1 MFMAALIPLCFAT
14 GVAAGQ
20 RGGSGL
26 PAGPGNPL
34 ADLQQQ
40 INELAGRV
48 GAIEGAQPLTLT
60 VDCATQSI
68 GATLAGAPG
77 GVPLTIVVKGTCAEN
92 VTIARDDVTL
102 TADPSGGAIAGPDA
116 ARNTVSVNGSRV
128 TVDKLTISGGRSG
141 VAAWGSPRLIMQSCT
156 VQNAARSG
164 ISIHHGADGT
174 ISNCVVQANARHG
187 ISVEGGATTILS
199 SDVTGNVENG
209 IHITGGGHARVGI
222 TSQNTSAGNTITG
235 NGGNGLHVGGGGSA
249 FVGAN
254 LIDGNGTS
262 GSSVFGRYGLAVVH
276 GSSANLAGDNTIKN
290 NPGGGVFVRNAT
302 VFIGDGSF
310 GLPTQN
316 LIANNGDG
324 GIQVIAGT
332 ADIRNA
338 TITGNAGQNAGI
350 YARQSQVE
358 IRNSTINQ
366 NQPYGVFG
374 NVGSAV
380 EIQGTTITQNS
391 GHGFF
396 LALMSTGRLTGG
408 AITANAGDGVQA
420 VTGSGVQ
427 FRTPATVVSGNGNF
441 GLQCLGTQTGYA
453 GNVSGVSGNAG
464 GQVLCP
470 PL

>member
-1 MFMAALIPLCFAT
+1 MSLAALIPLCFAT
-14 GVAAGQ
+14 GVAAGE
-20 RGGSGL
+20 RGNSGL
-26 PAGPGNPL
+26 PQGPGNPL

-48 GAIEGAQPLTLT
+48 GTIEGAQPLTLT

-68 GATLAGAPG
+68 GATLANAPD
-77 GVPLTIVVKGTCAEN
+77 VPLTIVVKGACAEN

-102 TADPSGGAIAGPDA
+102 TADPSGGALFGPDA
-116 ARNTVSVNGSRV
+116 TRNTLSVNGSRV
-128 TVDKLTISGGRSG
+128 TVEMLAISGGRVG
-141 VAAWGSPRLIMQSCT
+141 VAAWGSPRLVVQSCT
-156 VQNAARSG
+156 VHQTARAG
-164 ISIHHGADGT
+164 ISIHHGADAT
-174 ISNCVVQANARHG
+174 ISDCIVQDNERHG
-187 ISVEGGATTILS
+187 IFVEGGAATILNNS
-199 SDVTGNVENG
+199 ITGNGDNG
-209 IHITGGGHARVGI
+209 VMIVNNGNARVGI
-222 TSQNTSAGNTITG
+222 TSQNAPAANTITG
-235 NGGNGLHVGGGGSA
+235 NGGNGVHVGGGGSA
-249 FVGAN
+249 FLAAN
-254 LIDGNGTS
+254 LIDGNGTTGTS
-262 GSSVFGRYGLAVVH
+262 LYGRYGLAVVH
-276 GSSANLAGDNTIKN
+276 GSSANLAGGNTISN
-290 NPGGGVFVRNAT
+290 NPGGGVFVRNGT

-316 LIANNGDG
+316 LIANNGDS

-350 YARQSQVE
+350 YVRQGQIE
-358 IRNSTINQ
+358 IRNSTISQ

-391 GHGFF
+391 GHGLF
-396 LALMSTGRLTGG
+396 LAMMSAGRLTGG
-408 AITANAGDGVQA
+408 AVTANAGDGVQA

-427 FRTPATVVSGNGNF
+427 FRTPATDVSGNGNF
-441 GLQCLGTQTGYA
+441 GLQCLGTQTGYT